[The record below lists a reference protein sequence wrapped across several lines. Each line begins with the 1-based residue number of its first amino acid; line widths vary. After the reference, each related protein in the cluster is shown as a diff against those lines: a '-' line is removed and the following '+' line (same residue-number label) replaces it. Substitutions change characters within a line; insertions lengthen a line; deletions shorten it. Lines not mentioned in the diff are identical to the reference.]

1 MCQIISWSDI
11 VTSRSL
17 VITMRL
23 AEIQWRHQQVLCL
36 KFLLMFFK
44 MGSLRETWAE
54 IIITSTLLSETR
66 VEI

>member
-1 MCQIISWSDI
+1 MPDHFLVRHSDFPESCHHYETGRNP
-11 VTSRSL
+11 VETPASFVFEVSFN
-17 VITMRL
+17 V
-23 AEIQWRHQQVLCL
+23 
-36 KFLLMFFK
+36 FFK